1 MNFELHLRLQMKEKY
16 KVCKYVYELNRLN
29 IIRNVENVD
38 RFSKNRDFVISHL
51 ENKVITENNSR
62 NLSTS
67 TNK

>member
-16 KVCKYVYELNRLN
+16 KVCKDVYELNRLN
-29 IIRNVENVD
+29 LIRNVEHVD
-38 RFSKNRDFVISHL
+38 RFSKNHDFVISYL
-51 ENKVITENNSR
+51 ENRVITKNTPR